1 MKWTDKDLADYL
13 KLTLLMKAGAALAL
27 CLIWGV
33 GQMIEPPREK
43 LKHVKPVLSSPS
55 ARS

>member
-1 MKWTDKDLADYL
+1 MKWTDEDLPDYL
-13 KLTLLMKAGAALAL
+13 RLTLLIKASATLAL

-43 LKHVKPVLSSPS
+43 LKHVKPVLSTPS
-55 ARS
+55 GRS

>member
-1 MKWTDKDLADYL
+1 MKWTDEDLADYL
-13 KLTLLMKAGAALAL
+13 RLTLLMKAGAALAL

-43 LKHVKPVLSSPS
+43 IKHVKPVLSTPFG
-55 ARS
+55 RS